1 MHTRKISIETLSVDW
16 HHNDHQNSTKYD
28 QSIFE
33 KIVSF
38 SSICFYLSLFVFIH
52 YSVIC
57 SFFSSS
63 GKNIYYWIFNIFSR
77 SNRYFVDTCQ
87 LFFIRQ
93 MFFIHFFHLNDV
105 KKKVSTLCGV
115 LDDPFVLF
123 LFIEWNLLV
132 SVYTYFF
139 HSFYFVLFIHR
150 NTVKSDNVILRKYDT
165 IILKVPHNDG
175 ASAIASITIT
185 IGLAVFILIGRYIF

>member
-16 HHNDHQNSTKYD
+16 HHKDHQNSTKYD

-57 SFFSSS
+57 SFFFFL
-63 GKNIYYWIFNIFSR
+63 GEKYLLLDFQYIFQIESLLCWYMPAIFYQANVFHSFFP
-77 SNRYFVDTCQ
+77 SQRYE
-87 LFFIRQ
+87 
-93 MFFIHFFHLNDV
+93 
-105 KKKVSTLCGV
+105 KKVSTLCGV

-132 SVYTYFF
+132 PVYTYFF

-175 ASAIASITIT
+175 HQSLLASQ
-185 IGLAVFILIGRYIF
+185 

>member
-1 MHTRKISIETLSVDW
+1 M
-16 HHNDHQNSTKYD
+16 
-28 QSIFE
+28 
-33 KIVSF
+33 SF

-63 GKNIYYWIFNIFSR
+63 GKNIYYWIFNTFSR

-93 MFFIHFFHLNDV
+93 MFFIHFFHLNDM
-105 KKKVSTLCGV
+105 KKRFPLCV
-115 LDDPFVLF
+115 VFLMTHLFYFYSSNETYWFPF
-123 LFIEWNLLV
+123 IHI
-132 SVYTYFF
+132 FF

-175 ASAIASITIT
+175 ASQ
-185 IGLAVFILIGRYIF
+185 

>member
-57 SFFSSS
+57 SFFFFL
-63 GKNIYYWIFNIFSR
+63 GEKYLLLDFQYIFQIESLLCWYMPAIFYQANVFHSFFPSQR
-77 SNRYFVDTCQ
+77 CEKKGFHFVWCSWWPICFIFIHRMK
-87 LFFIRQ
+87 LIGFRLYIFFFIRSIL
-93 MFFIHFFHLNDV
+93 FCSFIGIRW
-105 KKKVSTLCGV
+105 KATM
-115 LDDPFVLF
+115 
-123 LFIEWNLLV
+123 
-132 SVYTYFF
+132 
-139 HSFYFVLFIHR
+139 SFYENMIPLYW
-150 NTVKSDNVILRKYDT
+150 KYLT
-165 IILKVPHNDG
+165 MMGHQ
-175 ASAIASITIT
+175 SSITIT
-185 IGLAVFILIGRYIF
+185 IGLAVFILIGCYIF